1 MNSIKLWLKEQILFI
16 LRGLVPL
23 LCVIIFALFAVTW
36 LPEKTAM
43 NLIWIFVTIVG
54 LYILLSKRT

>member
-23 LCVIIFALFAVTW
+23 LCVIIFALFAATW